1 MSIQIPDGLLFT
13 KTHEWVK
20 LDNDTVKVGITS
32 YAAEQ
37 LGDVVFVELPEVG
50 DEVSAE
56 SDCCV
61 IESVKAAADIYAPVD
76 GEIVEI
82 NSELESSPELINQNS
97 FEDGWLFK
105 IKLSDK
111 SQLENL
117 LEKSEYEETL

>member
-1 MSIQIPDGLLFT
+1 MTDIPENLLFT
-13 KTHEWVK
+13 KTHEWIDTVD
-20 LDNDTVKVGITS
+20 DNTVKVGITS

-37 LGDVVFVELPEVG
+37 LGDIVFVELPSVG
-50 DEVSAE
+50 DSISAQ

-76 GEIVEI
+76 GEITEV
-82 NSELESSPELINQNS
+82 NSELESSPDLINQSAFDN
-97 FEDGWLFK
+97 GWLFK

-117 LEKSEYEETL
+117 LSKQDYEALN